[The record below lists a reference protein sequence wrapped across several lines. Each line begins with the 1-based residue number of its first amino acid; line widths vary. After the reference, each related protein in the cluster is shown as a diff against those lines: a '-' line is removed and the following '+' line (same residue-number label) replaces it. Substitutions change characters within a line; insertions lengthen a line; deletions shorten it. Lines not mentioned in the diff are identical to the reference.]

1 MMIVCDI
8 QISKK
13 EGNRKIG
20 IKNNVNFLW
29 FYRLTKIFLWFYVN
43 YCNMKEVEKVIL
55 LLKLR
60 QPKLRKNSVSQSYPM
75 CSHVLRS

>member
-43 YCNMKEVEKVIL
+43 YCKMKYVEKVVV
-55 LLKLR
+55 LKA
-60 QPKLRKNSVSQSYPM
+60 PTTEDKPEKNQSHKVIQSVYTY
-75 CSHVLRS
+75 

>member
-43 YCNMKEVEKVIL
+43 YCNMSKVEKVIL
-55 LLKLR
+55 LLNLR
-60 QPKLRKNSVSQSYPM
+60 QQKLSLRKIQFHKVIQCVHMY
-75 CSHVLRS
+75 